1 MKGDEVLVSVAMI
14 TYNHEKFIRKAL
26 DSVLEQKSNFEFEIV
41 IGDDCSPDGTSMI
54 LKEYKKRY
62 PEKIKIFLNNENV
75 GPTRNVYNVLS
86 ECKGKYVA
94 ILEGDDYWC
103 DENKLSKQVSYL
115 EEHREIPAV
124 FGTIKWI
131 DEEGNPLKRSCNAIK
146 CIHECTLLDYA
157 LERAIPGHIGTVMF
171 RNFFLNKDKDF
182 SILYTA
188 HDFRG
193 DMTLYYLML
202 NQGKTVCLDTPF
214 LCYRFVCREGA
225 TNWNSV
231 ASKRDLTMDTL
242 QIAYKIIVWTKEQEE
257 LSELGY
263 YWLNKLLY
271 LSIRLFLKTPKRD
284 YRVFMSQIFNLHDR
298 KLSFIPFMAKWI
310 LFRNKAPEKLI

>member
-1 MKGDEVLVSVAMI
+1 MKGDKVLVSVAMI

-26 DSVLEQKSNFEFEIV
+26 DSVLEQKAYFEFEIV
-41 IGDDCSPDGTSMI
+41 IGDDCSPDSTRMI
-54 LKEYKKRY
+54 LNEYKKKY
-62 PEKIKIFLNNENV
+62 PEKIKLLSNKENV

-86 ECKGKYVA
+86 ECEGKYVA

-131 DEEGNPLKRSCNAIK
+131 DEEGNPLKQSGNVFK
-146 CIHECTLLDYA
+146 YIHECTLLDYA
-157 LERAIPGHIGTVMF
+157 LEQAVPGHIGTVMF
-171 RNFFLNKDKDF
+171 RNFFLNKEKDF
-182 SILYTA
+182 SILYKA
-188 HDFRG
+188 NDFRG

-202 NQGKTVCLDTPF
+202 KQGKTVCLNTPF
-214 LCYRFVCREGA
+214 LCYRFVRREGA

-231 ASKRDLTMDTL
+231 ASKRDMAMDTL
-242 QIAYKIIVWTKEQEE
+242 QMAYKIIVWVKEQEG
-257 LSELGY
+257 LSDFGY

-271 LSIRLFLKTPKRD
+271 LSIRLFLKTPNRD
-284 YRVFMSQIFNLHDR
+284 YRVFMSRVFHLHNR
-298 KLSFIPFMAKWI
+298 KLNFISFMAKWI
-310 LFRNKAPEKLI
+310 LFRNKAPEKVI